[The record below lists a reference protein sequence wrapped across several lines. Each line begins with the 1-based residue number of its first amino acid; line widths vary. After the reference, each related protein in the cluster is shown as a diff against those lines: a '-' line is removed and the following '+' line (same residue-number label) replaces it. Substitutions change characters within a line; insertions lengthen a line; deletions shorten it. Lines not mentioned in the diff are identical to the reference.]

1 MCAVDLR
8 NIRGEV
14 TEMIDQCTVLVE
26 KSEQVR
32 EDLTSSGMSFNLN
45 FCLYIIALTEQLW

>member
-14 TEMIDQCTVLVE
+14 TEMNDQCTVLVE

-32 EDLTSSGMSFNLN
+32 EEQASSGK
-45 FCLYIIALTEQLW
+45 